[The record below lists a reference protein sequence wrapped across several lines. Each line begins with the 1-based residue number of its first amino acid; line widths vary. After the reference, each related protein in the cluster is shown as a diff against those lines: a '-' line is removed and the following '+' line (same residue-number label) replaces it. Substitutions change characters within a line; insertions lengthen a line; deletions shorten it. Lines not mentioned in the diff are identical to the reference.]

1 MSSST
6 YLSGRKPW
14 SRPQAMVWAEGTP
27 TITET
32 GQIIPVGFEIGSIV
46 DGFSEVDLEYRFI
59 ILSDHNRAPIDIST
73 ERIEQR
79 QRMANGTMRS
89 YHIADKLQISTSWE
103 MLPSRGFSSDPRFE
117 QQFGRATG
125 LVTQKDHDLNPSTDN
140 KVISP
145 YGSFYNDDQQ
155 YTADG
160 GAGGGELLD
169 WYESHK
175 GPFWV
180 LLSYDKYKNFED
192 SNSGRQRLNQYSE
205 AKQMYISAFDYSV
218 VKRGAENFDMWSVSV
233 TLEEV

>member
-1 MSSST
+1 MTSVN
-6 YLSGRKPW
+6 YMAGRKTW
-14 SRPQAMVWAEGTP
+14 SRPQAMVWADGTP
-27 TITET
+27 IET
-32 GQIIPVGFEIGSIV
+32 QTGEIIPIGFEIGSNV
-46 DGFSEVDLEYRFI
+46 DGFSAASLEDRFI
-59 ILSDHNRAPIDIST
+59 ILSDHNRSPIDVTT

-89 YHIADKLQISTSWE
+89 YHIADKLQISTSWD
-103 MLPSRGFSSDPRFE
+103 MLPSRGFAGDPRFE
-117 QQFGRATG
+117 QQFGNPTT
-125 LVTQKDHDLNPSTDN
+125 LVTSLDHDSNPSTPN

-145 YGSFYNDDQQ
+145 FGSAYSKDQQ

-180 LLSYDKYKNFED
+180 LLSYDKYKNFET
-192 SNSGRQRLNQYSE
+192 SNVGRQRLGQYSE
-205 AKQMYISAFDYSV
+205 KRQMYISQFDYSI
-218 VKRGAENFDMWSVSV
+218 VKRGAANFDMWNVSV